1 MNAKLLITA
10 VALASALVH
19 DGAKAGVVEDW
30 LDGKIATNWPKIEY
44 AGPLIALRFTSAIPT
59 SSTMVPL
66 WAKGVP
72 LLQKMTNGKLQ
83 VKQFH
88 NGTVH
93 GALDGFKAV
102 RENLSD
108 FAVCYVAFRPQGF
121 ELSRSFLYPFVNPAR
136 PAVSNRVFSEL
147 APNYL
152 RPEFEAAG
160 VYYGHTAHFGHE
172 NLITKSPVRKLEDM
186 NGRKI
191 AASGASV
198 QFVKALGAAAVT
210 VPPFDRYSAIQTGV
224 VDGTT
229 FTDVA
234 ILSLRLYEVAKFH
247 TVIGSGSTQLDH
259 CVRKEWFDALPADLK
274 RAFAFWQQGMA
285 AAAVKIAV
293 LEPKK
298 QLDELYAKH
307 GVETIALS
315 DAELKRWQAAAKPMV
330 EEWIAASEKMGKPA
344 RKVLEEIRTQAAK
357 YSRMSDDD
365 LFRLAIEQPVPGL
378 IKF

>member
-1 MNAKLLITA
+1 
-10 VALASALVH
+10 
-19 DGAKAGVVEDW
+19 VVEDW
-30 LDGKIATNWPKIEY
+30 LDGKITTNWPKIEY
-44 AGPLIALRFTSAIPT
+44 SGAPITLRFTSAVPS

-72 LLQKMTNGKLQ
+72 LLEKMTNGKLQ

-88 NGTVH
+88 GGTVH

-108 FAVCYVAFRPQGF
+108 LSVCYVAFLPRGF
-121 ELSRSFLYPFVNPAR
+121 ELSRSFLYPFINPEQ
-136 PAVSNRVFSEL
+136 PAVSNRVFMEL
-147 APNYL
+147 APDYF

-172 NLITKSPVRKLEDM
+172 NLVTKIPIRRLEDM
-186 NGRKI
+186 RGRKI

-198 QFVKALGAAAVT
+198 LFVKALGAAAVT

-234 ILSLRLYEVAKFH
+234 ILSLRLYEVAKYH

-293 LEPKK
+293 LDPKK
-298 QLDELYAKH
+298 QLKELYATH
-307 GVETIALS
+307 NVETIAL
-315 DAELKRWQAAAKPMV
+315 DEPELKRWREAAKPVV
-330 EEWIAASEKMGKPA
+330 EEWAAASEKIGKPA
-344 RKVLEEIRTQAAK
+344 RKLLEEIRARAEKYAK
-357 YSRMSDDD
+357 MNDDD
-365 LFRLAIEQPVPGL
+365 LFRLAIEQPVSGL